1 MEFDDYQVD
10 IQVLGLRDLQSS
22 GLLPVKKA
30 FIEFNLKSLVGP
42 NEGSALE
49 NIKTQPGSAGPDP
62 TISSSISFCVTLPI
76 DPLYC
81 P

>member
-49 NIKTQPGSAGPDP
+49 NIKT
-62 TISSSISFCVTLPI
+62 
-76 DPLYC
+76 
-81 P
+81 